1 MEKHVGDLIVYR
13 CAGLSRN
20 ARFPARVNF
29 RVLLLCLKEKQCII
43 TIPLSA
49 QDYKWLP
56 TSVQS
61 NGSRSF
67 HNDFILQKPLKA
79 KVVGSVLSV

>member
-1 MEKHVGDLIVYR
+1 MYNHNN
-13 CAGLSRN
+13 S
-20 ARFPARVNF
+20 
-29 RVLLLCLKEKQCII
+29 
-43 TIPLSA
+43 LSA

>member
-1 MEKHVGDLIVYR
+1 MAE
-13 CAGLSRN
+13 
-20 ARFPARVNF
+20 
-29 RVLLLCLKEKQCII
+29 CLVFCILRYSKELTFSIA
-43 TIPLSA
+43 IPLSA

-56 TSVQS
+56 TSVLS
-61 NGSRSF
+61 KGSRSS